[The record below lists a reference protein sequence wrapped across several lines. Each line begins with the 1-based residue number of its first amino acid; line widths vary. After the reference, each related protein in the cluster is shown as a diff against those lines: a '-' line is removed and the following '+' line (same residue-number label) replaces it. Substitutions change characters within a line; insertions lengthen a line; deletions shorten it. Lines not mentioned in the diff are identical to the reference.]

1 MELLITGAEQGL
13 GKAILEEYG
22 PTSYHNIEG
31 EEIKDAYWYGRV
43 KDMADEHVENLGS
56 APDVV
61 VNNFGVNQLS
71 WIGDTDKFD
80 SMILELNVMLPYWIV
95 NALVNVYNKPCQ
107 VLNISS
113 QTYKVPQRCTS
124 LYCASKAALSHMTR
138 VMARELAPKGWVIN
152 AYAPGK
158 IVGTKMTRMTDA
170 QVMSLRDWDY
180 DEMDGYA
187 RDLIPMGRYMSLEE
201 AAAIAVH
208 ILRTPSYVN
217 GTTIEATGGV

>member
-31 EEIKDAYWYGRV
+31 DEIKDAFWYNRV
-43 KDMADEHVENLGS
+43 KEMVDEQIENLGS
-56 APDVV
+56 SPDVV
-61 VNNFGVNQLS
+61 VNNFGVNRLS

-80 SMILELNVMLPYWIV
+80 SMILELNVMVPYWIV
-95 NALVNVYNKPCQ
+95 NALVRIYDKPCQ

-158 IVGTKMTRMTDA
+158 ILGTRMTDTTDK
-170 QVMSLRDWDY
+170 QVCHLRGWNPDFSDQ
-180 DEMDGYA
+180 YA
-187 RDLIPMGRYMSLEE
+187 ISLIPMERFMTLEE